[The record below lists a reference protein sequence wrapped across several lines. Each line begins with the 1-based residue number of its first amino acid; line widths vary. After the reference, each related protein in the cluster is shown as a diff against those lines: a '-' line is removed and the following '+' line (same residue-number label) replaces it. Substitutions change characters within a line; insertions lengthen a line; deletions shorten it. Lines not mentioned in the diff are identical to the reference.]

1 MNERN
6 KKELLESVLKSEK
19 ILGAFEKYNSSYKLN
34 KKLMIEKIIE
44 ELDTLWERYK
54 DLNKLKKFLET
65 FLSNHIKDFLIKL
78 KPVIQNINKSE
89 SYSKSDS
96 ISLQKDIR
104 VEIDPNERLQKEL
117 QERRKNTF
125 IHLDKQTD
133 EIEEDENFTNEENIE
148 EKNDLFNVDNT
159 MNNRNTQIQ
168 RQNQQINTQMLPQMG
183 QLDPRMAQMAQ
194 MAQMQLDPQMNQMQ
208 LDAHMNQNQTQ
219 MQQLEPR
226 MNQMNQMQQLDPRMT
241 QMQQV
246 NPRMTQMQQ
255 VNPRM
260 NQMNQ
265 MNQMAQMQPQ
275 MNQMAQMQPQMN
287 QMAQMQP
294 QMNQM
299 AQMQPQ
305 MNQMAQ
311 VEPRIPQMAQMSPQ
325 IQQQQLSPQMSQ
337 PLKSIMTNHLPDMN
351 TNINKHYTK
360 KVEFVKDIDEPP
372 VNQEVISI
380 DNSEVNETK
389 ESLDRSVIHIDS
401 RERNLEKNIKC
412 NPFSI
417 DMNDNITCLISIRD
431 MIISNSITDP
441 YLLVQISE
449 YKNSLYENQLNREV
463 HYKMVRKNKDSQ
475 YSYYENTDL
484 ETMIR
489 LRNINK
495 ITFNVIRPNGKLLYS
510 FINDIIDISKINTE
524 EELTEYLE
532 SHSMTESVDKT
543 KLELIDI
550 SIDTLV
556 VNDTLILF
564 ENELDK
570 GSEVKILHIDK
581 KNKKVL
587 VEYTEP
593 KLLSN
598 YKKVMINKYQMSISL
613 EII

>member
-6 KKELLESVLKSEK
+6 KKELLESVLRSEK

-78 KPVIQNINKSE
+78 KPVIKNINRSE
-89 SYSKSDS
+89 TYSKSDS

-117 QERRKNTF
+117 EERRKTSTF
-125 IHLDKQTD
+125 VNLNKQNEQIADD
-133 EIEEDENFTNEENIE
+133 EDFTNEENIE
-148 EKNDLFNVDNT
+148 EKNELFNVDNT

-168 RQNQQINTQMLPQMG
+168 RQNQQMVPQMQQQQVDSRMTQMGQMPQQMG
-183 QLDPRMAQMAQ
+183 QMMQQMPQQMSQMGQQLDPRMAQMGQ
-194 MAQMQLDPQMNQMQ
+194 QLDPRMAQMGQQLDPRMAQMGQQ
-208 LDAHMNQNQTQ
+208 LDPRMAQMGQQMSQMTQ
-219 MQQLEPR
+219 MG
-226 MNQMNQMQQLDPRMT
+226 QQLDPRMT
-241 QMQQV
+241 QIGQQMPQMSQMSQQV
-246 NPRMTQMQQ
+246 DPRMTQQMPQMSQMGQQ
-255 VNPRM
+255 VDPRM
-260 NQMNQ
+260 
-265 MNQMAQMQPQ
+265 
-275 MNQMAQMQPQMN
+275 
-287 QMAQMQP
+287 
-294 QMNQM
+294 
-299 AQMQPQ
+299 
-305 MNQMAQ
+305 
-311 VEPRIPQMAQMSPQ
+311 VE
-325 IQQQQLSPQMSQ
+325 LSPQMNQ
-337 PLKSIMTNHLPDMN
+337 PLKSIMINHTPDINSTNGILNGKTSFSDTN
-351 TNINKHYTK
+351 TNKHYTK
-360 KVEFVKDIDEPP
+360 KVEFVKDILEEN
-372 VNQEVISI
+372 VIQEVTPIES
-380 DNSEVNETK
+380 SETK
-389 ESLDRSVIHIDS
+389 ESLERSVIHIDS
-401 RERNLEKNIKC
+401 RERNLENNIKC

-449 YKNSLYENQLNREV
+449 YKNSLYENQVNREV
-463 HYKMVRKNKDSQ
+463 HYKMVRKNKDTH
-475 YSYYENTDL
+475 YSYYENTDI

-510 FINDIIDISKINTE
+510 FINDVVHIFKINTD

-532 SHSMTESVDKT
+532 KYSLTDSTDKA

-550 SIDTLV
+550 PVDTLV
-556 VNDTLILF
+556 VKDTLILF

-570 GSEVKILHIDK
+570 GSEVIILHIDK

-593 KLLSN
+593 KLSSN
-598 YKKVMINKYQMSISL
+598 YKKVMINKYQISISL